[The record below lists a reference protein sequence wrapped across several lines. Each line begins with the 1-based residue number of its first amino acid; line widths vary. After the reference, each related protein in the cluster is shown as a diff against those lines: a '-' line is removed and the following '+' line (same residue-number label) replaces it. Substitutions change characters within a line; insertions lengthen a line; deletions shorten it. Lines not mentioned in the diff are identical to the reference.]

1 MNRSIKMLS
10 AALIL
15 SVAATGAF
23 AATSATTPANSALA
37 AHQAAAATQVHA
49 KTSAMSRRTVE
60 EMQTALDRNGAK
72 LDVDGYFGPKTRA
85 ALIGF
90 QRSHGLKPTGTLNHA
105 TIQALNLPHWS

>member
-1 MNRSIKMLS
+1 MNRSIKVLS

-15 SVAATGAF
+15 ATATTSGF
-23 AATSATTPANSALA
+23 AATAATAPANTAPAAQQGTATTAN
-37 AHQAAAATQVHA
+37 A

-90 QRSHGLKPTGTLNHA
+90 QKSHQLKPSGVLDHA
-105 TIQALNLPHWS
+105 TRQALNLPHWQ